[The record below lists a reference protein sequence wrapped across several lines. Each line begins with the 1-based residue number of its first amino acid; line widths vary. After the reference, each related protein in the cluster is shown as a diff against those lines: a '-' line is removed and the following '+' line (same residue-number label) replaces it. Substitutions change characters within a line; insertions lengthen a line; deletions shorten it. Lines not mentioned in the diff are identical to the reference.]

1 MSRQL
6 LLPGHTIRCD
16 VGYGLAA
23 GDGERV
29 AVTPVAVALAVGPAV
44 GIPVVVNAVLTFLPP
59 VSGMVALYQPS
70 QTDFMVTL
78 LVVFVPMVYD
88 IFTVSMRRSACST
101 RLSESSPQKPRT
113 GSRSRAGRP

>member
-29 AVTPVAVALAVGPAV
+29 AVTPVAVGPAV

-88 IFTVSMRRSACST
+88 IFTVFHAAVG
-101 RLSESSPQKPRT
+101 L
-113 GSRSRAGRP
+113 

>member
-16 VGYGLAA
+16 VGYGLDA

-88 IFTVSMRRSACST
+88 IFTVFHAAVG
-101 RLSESSPQKPRT
+101 L
-113 GSRSRAGRP
+113 

>member
-29 AVTPVAVALAVGPAV
+29 AVTPVAVALAVALAVGPAV

-88 IFTVSMRRSACST
+88 IFTVFHAAVG
-101 RLSESSPQKPRT
+101 L
-113 GSRSRAGRP
+113 